1 MKSFVVSFL
10 FLLAGFSGASAEAKT
25 IVISDIDDTLK
36 ISHVLDR
43 VDVLDYALL
52 TDNVFGGMSTLLRAM
67 EKQDSTLKFYYVSN
81 APRDLMQTTH
91 EEFVSNND
99 FPEGPV
105 RLRESFFQTDFKITE
120 IRKIIKNEEPDDIVL
135 IGDNGERDSEIYAQ
149 ASFEHPG
156 VRFHTYIHRVYSG
169 PSAKPLK
176 PEQKEFV
183 TSWDLLLNLL
193 SEGFVSRDQSLDFLN
208 KFALTYMRESQDQ
221 RYGNIIVPLWVDCSE
236 FTWTAPDADFN
247 LLVAHNLVKQK
258 ILNRCS
264 P

>member
-1 MKSFVVSFL
+1 MNSFVVAFL
-10 FLLAGFSGASAEAKT
+10 FILSGIYGASAGAKT

-52 TDNVFGGMSTLLRAM
+52 TDNVFGGMSTLLRTM
-67 EKQDSTLKFYYVSN
+67 EKQDSSLKFYYVSN
-81 APRDLMQTTH
+81 APADLMQTTH

-105 RLRESFFQTDFKITE
+105 RLRGSFFQTDFKITE
-120 IRKIIKNEEPDDIVL
+120 IRRIIKDEGPDDIVF
-135 IGDNGERDSEIYAQ
+135 IGDNGEKDSEIYAQ
-149 ASFEHPG
+149 ARFEHPG

-169 PSAKPLK
+169 SFAKPLK
-176 PEQKEFV
+176 PEQVEFV
-183 TSWDLLLNLL
+183 TSWDLLLHLQI
-193 SEGFVSRDQSLDFLN
+193 EGFVSRDQSLDFLN
-208 KFALTYMRESQDQ
+208 KFAATYMKEKEDQ
-221 RYGNIIVPLWVDCSE
+221 RYGNIIVPLWVDCRD